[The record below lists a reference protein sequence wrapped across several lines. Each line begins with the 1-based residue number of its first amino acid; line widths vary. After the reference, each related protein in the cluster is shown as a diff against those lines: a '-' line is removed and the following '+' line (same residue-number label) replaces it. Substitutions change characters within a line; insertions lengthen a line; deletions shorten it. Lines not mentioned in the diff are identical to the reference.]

1 MTNKE
6 LIEQMRALQ
15 EMGATMVDTASAA
28 SLCDRLEAA
37 EAEIERLRNKWWEE
51 GISEMGVYPQA
62 IRGAGELDY
71 EERSQFQNGW
81 NACVIEYAVMLTK
94 LLNERPHDQQRA
106 DSQK

>member
-37 EAEIERLRNKWWEE
+37 EAEIEAHTKWVQSAEQNFHSLEE
-51 GISEMGVYPQA
+51 KIDKLKGL
-62 IRGAGELDY
+62 IRWVKGWIEY
-71 EERSQFQNGW
+71 EEWRLFPDGPEK
-81 NACVIEYAVMLTK
+81 AEIEKIVG
-94 LLNERPHDQQRA
+94 EG
-106 DSQK
+106 